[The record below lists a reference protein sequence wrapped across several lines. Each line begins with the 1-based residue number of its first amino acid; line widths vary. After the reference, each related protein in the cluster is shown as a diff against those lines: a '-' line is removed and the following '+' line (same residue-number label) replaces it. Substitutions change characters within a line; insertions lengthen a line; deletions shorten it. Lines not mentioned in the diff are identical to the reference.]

1 MEGAGLALAV
11 ASFCAGWWID
21 VLTHEL
27 LHALGCWATG
37 GEVTRLE
44 IDGIYGAALLHRLF
58 PFVAVGSAYAGQLT
72 GFDTHG
78 SDLVYLATDFTPFLL
93 TVLVGVP
100 LLQAVA
106 RAKWSPAWRAVGLGI
121 AAPVAYAPFMSLG
134 ADYYEMGSVLV
145 TRAATFVNPVLDAKR
160 WRSDDLVKLA
170 TQDLPGEGRA
180 DRDRYPVAPGR
191 LSRWP
196 RTQLG
201 NLWSGRSLCA
211 QRPKRIAMP
220 SQPRARYIA
229 LRATHSH
236 RYASIRPASAQS
248 QMWLG

>member
-11 ASFCAGWWID
+11 ASFCAGWWIY
-21 VLTHEL
+21 VPTHEL

-78 SDLVYLATDFTPFLL
+78 SDFVYLATDFTPFLL

-170 TQDLPGEGRA
+170 TQDLPGRGGLTGTDILLLLA
-180 DRDRYPVAPGR
+180 GCLVGLA
-191 LSRWP
+191 LSLA
-196 RTQLG
+196 TYGLG
-201 NLWSGRSLCA
+201 ALFALSVRS
-211 QRPKRIAMP
+211 
-220 SQPRARYIA
+220 
-229 LRATHSH
+229 
-236 RYASIRPASAQS
+236 ASRCPASLAPDTS
-248 QMWLG
+248 R